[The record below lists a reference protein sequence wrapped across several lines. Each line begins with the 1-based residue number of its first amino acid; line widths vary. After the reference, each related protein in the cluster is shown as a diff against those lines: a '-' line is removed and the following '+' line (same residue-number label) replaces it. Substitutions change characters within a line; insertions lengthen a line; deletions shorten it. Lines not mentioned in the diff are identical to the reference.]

1 MSLDLFTQA
10 HLYHPVVHYNK
21 NLELS
26 VNRGGLPCSDRG
38 PGEPELSVVDALAL
52 PNLSNATKPDLG
64 RAFWGS
70 PVSSLPGTLGK
81 VAIRVLLT

>member
-52 PNLSNATKPDLG
+52 PNLSNDTKAQRRPT
-64 RAFWGS
+64 FWGS
-70 PVSSLPGTLGK
+70 PVYSLPGTLGK